1 MTKKKKI
8 IIISIAA
15 VVASLTLAVAI
26 PFTVLGIRSA
36 SISGDYTYLREDE
49 KYSTKVEVTGIDLV
63 AQHISCGY
71 ATIEMMST
79 FYGNTVTEDQL
90 SEKNHGGI
98 STQSSDGFL
107 KEVNKSIPTQKFV
120 KRAYLKNDKLLKEI
134 HNSLE
139 NNNPVALEWAALY
152 EDKTWTL
159 HFSLITGLDIGNDN
173 VTVYNPYG
181 YIENITLKEFIGRST
196 FNSYKNMEFFLA
208 FGFAFGAF
216 EKNTIFYAK

>member
-8 IIISIAA
+8 IIISISA
-15 VVASLTLAVAI
+15 VVGALTLAVAI
-26 PFTVLGIRSA
+26 PFTVLGIRTA
-36 SISGDYTYLREDE
+36 SLRSDYAYLKDDA
-49 KYSTKVEVTGIDLV
+49 KYSTKAEVTGIELV
-63 AQHISCGY
+63 NQHISCGY

-79 FYGNTVTEDQL
+79 YYGNTVTEDQL

-107 KEVNKSIPTQKFV
+107 KEVNKSIPSQKFV
-120 KRAYLKNDKLLKEI
+120 KRAYLRNDKLLKEI
-134 HNSLE
+134 HDSLE
-139 NNNPVALEWAALY
+139 KNNPVALEWAALY
-152 EDKTWTL
+152 EGTSWTL
-159 HFSLITGLDIGNDN
+159 HFSLITGLDIANDN